1 MTGNERAVRGSP
13 PSGRFGSAV
22 LLPAGVISA
31 LVRSLLVLSALV
43 VWVPAAPPAGAHGG
57 PAELQVVVVEPGP
70 QSVRVEVRV
79 VYVNDGHGVDDAAV
93 TVAGESGG
101 VQLTPVLLE
110 PTGVEGTYAGVVGLP
125 TPGTWT
131 LRATS
136 AEPTATQSFTA
147 EVPAAGAPVPVTTA
161 PVTTVPVSTVPVTT
175 VDRSGS
181 ATDPGTDRTWIWVA
195 AVGPLAAATAAAV
208 GVTVALRRRRPASG
222 PRAERAEG

>member
-1 MTGNERAVRGSP
+1 
-13 PSGRFGSAV
+13 V

-208 GVTVALRRRRPASG
+208 GVAVALRRRRPASG
-222 PRAERAEG
+222 PRAGRAGG